1 MNKQAFGDRLRNLRM
16 DRGLSL
22 QQLAGRIGVTK
33 STVSFYESG
42 ERLPSYDVLF
52 EICRTLDTTVEYLL
66 YGGQNRRL
74 IDVTG
79 LEENEIA
86 INKAAPP
93 ENFFVRKIKLFY
105 IFTIK
110 F

>member
-1 MNKQAFGDRLRNLRM
+1 MNKQAFGERLRNLRM

-52 EICRTLDTTVEYLL
+52 EICKCLDTSVEYLL
-66 YGGQNRRL
+66 YGGSNHRL

-79 LEENEIA
+79 LKEEEIA
-86 INKAAPP
+86 IISAMASLLRNRNEGAS
-93 ENFFVRKIKLFY
+93 V
-105 IFTIK
+105 
-110 F
+110 

>member
-1 MNKQAFGDRLRNLRM
+1 MNKQAFGERLRTLRM

-33 STVSFYESG
+33 SMVSFYESG

-52 EICRTLDTTVEYLL
+52 EICKTLDISVDFML
-66 YGGQNRRL
+66 YGGENHRL

-79 LEENEIA
+79 LTEDEIEVISTMAYMLRRKKEN
-86 INKAAPP
+86 
-93 ENFFVRKIKLFY
+93 
-105 IFTIK
+105 
-110 F
+110 

>member
-1 MNKQAFGDRLRNLRM
+1 MNKQAFGERLRKLRM

-33 STVSFYESG
+33 SMVSFYESG

-52 EICRTLDTTVEYLL
+52 EMCKALDTSVEYML
-66 YGGQNRRL
+66 YGGNNHRL

-79 LEENEIA
+79 LAEDEIEVISA
-86 INKAAPP
+86 MAHMLLRNKG
-93 ENFFVRKIKLFY
+93 
-105 IFTIK
+105 
-110 F
+110 

>member
-1 MNKQAFGDRLRNLRM
+1 MNKQAFGERLRSLRM

-52 EICRTLDTTVEYLL
+52 EICKTLDTHVEYLL
-66 YGGQNRRL
+66 YGGNNHRV
-74 IDVTG
+74 IDVTD
-79 LEENEIA
+79 LEEDEVA
-86 INKAAPP
+86 IISAMASALR
-93 ENFFVRKIKLFY
+93 RKH
-105 IFTIK
+105 
-110 F
+110 

>member
-1 MNKQAFGDRLRNLRM
+1 MNKQAFGDRLRSLRM

-33 STVSFYESG
+33 SMVSFYESG

-52 EICRTLDTTVEYLL
+52 EICRTLDTSVEYLL
-66 YGGQNRRL
+66 YGGKNRRL

-79 LEENEIA
+79 LSEEEITVISA
-86 INKAAPP
+86 MATLLRDK
-93 ENFFVRKIKLFY
+93 EH
-105 IFTIK
+105 
-110 F
+110 